1 MSLSVRGSRAGES
14 SRFGDPEDD
23 KALATTEST
32 MSLYR
37 IVSVVT
43 QATER
48 RPVLVVRTMEQHEIF
63 RCRSWRWKMR
73 VSVLSPEIQGTI
85 IVALQGWNESVG
97 VLNPLLLVIYFM
109 SIERTPV
116 YVVTNPLFEVLST
129 LFELIL
135 QRVRFGRSF

>member
-1 MSLSVRGSRAGES
+1 
-14 SRFGDPEDD
+14 
-23 KALATTEST
+23 
-32 MSLYR
+32 
-37 IVSVVT
+37 
-43 QATER
+43 
-48 RPVLVVRTMEQHEIF
+48 
-63 RCRSWRWKMR
+63 MR